1 VINYNDSEVALN
13 FLVNTDIEAAR
24 AKCLYDGLL
33 LQKKT
38 VRAIQFLNSSGSAA
52 ERTEKALASEAY
64 KLHLKK
70 IEDAQIEFE
79 TFRNQRGS
87 NALIIEMWRS
97 VNSNQKKGNI

>member
-1 VINYNDSEVALN
+1 MINYNDSEVALN
-13 FLVNTDIEAAR
+13 FLVDTDIEAAR

-38 VRAIQFLNSSGSAA
+38 VRAIQILNSTGSAA
-52 ERTEKALASEAY
+52 ERTEKALASESY
-64 KLHLKK
+64 QLHLKK

>member
-1 VINYNDSEVALN
+1 MINYNDSEVALN

-38 VRAIQFLNSSGSAA
+38 VRAIQFLNSTGSAA
-52 ERTEKALASEAY
+52 ERTEKALASESY
-64 KLHLKK
+64 QLHLKK

-79 TFRNQRGS
+79 TLRNQRGT
-87 NALIIEMWRS
+87 NVEIINMWRS
-97 VNSNQKKGNI
+97 VNSNQNKGNI

>member
-1 VINYNDSEVALN
+1 MINYNDSEVALN

-38 VRAIQFLNSSGSAA
+38 IRAIQFLNSTGSAA
-52 ERTEKALASEAY
+52 ERTEKALASEPY
-64 KLHLKK
+64 QSHLRH
-70 IEDAQIEFE
+70 IENAQIEFE
-79 TFRNQRGS
+79 TLRNQRSS

-97 VNSNQKKGNI
+97 VNSNQKKGNV